1 MSMNKIQIMTF
12 SAGILLLAS
21 CSGIPESPVEKNALP
36 PVFPDIT
43 DVTIPLNIAPL
54 NFRTTVPAEKI
65 ILRIESGTDK
75 LIVSGKDKIRIPAN
89 RWRNLLER
97 SAGSSLNL
105 TVWVKENDGWSKY
118 SSFKIHVKK
127 EPVDPYL
134 VYRRIAPGYESW
146 SEMGIYQRDL
156 ASFKESTII
165 DNRLLPGN
173 CMNCHSFNH
182 NDPEQMMLHLRGN
195 IGATMLV
202 KDGVVTKL
210 NTRTKETG
218 LNCVYPY
225 WHPSGSY
232 IAYSVNSISQFFHS
246 VKDKRIEVMD
256 SRSDLVVFDIAA
268 RKLLTSGLISTEG
281 SFETFPVFS
290 ADGKTLFF
298 CSAPKATIPDDYDEI
313 KYSLCSISFDDASG
327 TFGKTI
333 DTLVSS
339 HKTGKSISFPRTSHD
354 GRYIMFTLSDYGN
367 FSIWHREA
375 DLWLLSLADGSIK
388 PVTSVNSEEA
398 DSYHSWSSGSRWFV
412 FTSRRSD
419 GLYSRPY
426 FSWMDENG
434 EATKPFMLPQRNPDY
449 YDYSF
454 QSFNVP
460 ELVTGKVNTDGRKM
474 LKTIGTEAKSVTF
487 EVKE

>member
-1 MSMNKIQIMTF
+1 MCMNKIQIMAF

-21 CSGIPESPVEKNALP
+21 CSGIPDNPAVQDSLP

-43 DVTIPLNIAPL
+43 GVTIPLNIAPL
-54 NFRTTVPAEKI
+54 NFKTTVPSEKI
-65 ILRIESGTDK
+65 ILRIENGTGK
-75 LIVSGKDKIRIPAN
+75 LTVRGKDQIRIPVN
-89 RWRNLLER
+89 RWRNLLEQ

-105 TVWVKENDGWSKY
+105 TVWAKEDNGWSKY
-118 SSFKIHVKK
+118 SPFKIYIRK
-127 EPVDPYL
+127 EPIDPYL

-146 SEMGIYQRDL
+146 SEMGIYQRNL
-156 ASFKESTII
+156 TSFKESTII

-173 CMNCHSFNH
+173 CMNCHSFNQ

-232 IAYSVNSISQFFHS
+232 IAFSVNSISQFFHS
-246 VKDKRIEVMD
+246 VKEKRIEVMD
-256 SRSDLVVFDIAA
+256 SRSDLAVFDIAA
-268 RKLLTSGLISTEG
+268 GKLITTKLISSEE

-290 ADGKTLFF
+290 ADGKTLYF
-298 CSAPKATIPDDYDEI
+298 CSAQKATIPDDYRNI
-313 KYSLCSISFDDASG
+313 KYSLCSISFDATSG
-327 TFGKTI
+327 TFGNSV

-339 HKTGKSISFPRTSHD
+339 YRTGKSISFPRTSHD
-354 GRYIMFTLSDYGN
+354 GKYIMFTLSDYGN

-375 DLWLLSLADGSIK
+375 DLWLLSLADGSVK
-388 PVTSVNSEEA
+388 PLKSVNSDEA

-412 FTSRRSD
+412 FASRRSD
-419 GLYSRPY
+419 GLYSRAY
-426 FSWMDENG
+426 FSWIDENG
-434 EATKPFMLPQRNPDY
+434 EATKPFMLPQKNPDY
-449 YDYSF
+449 YDFSF

-474 LKTIGTEAKSVTF
+474 LKTIGSEAKSVTF